1 MSKDHYGQITV
12 PSIYG
17 LAPTVVFS
25 WVVNAVRMDIEVPDF
40 FSITST
46 FSTRL

>member
-25 WVVNAVRMDIEVPDF
+25 WVVNAVRMDIEVPDIF
-40 FSITST
+40 AITST